1 MPAPRLTLNAAY
13 CKLLLQTVVA
23 NVCLVF
29 TLMLPQCDNLSTKG
43 APMMLLVDMEA
54 VATEP
59 VAWFAPMSADV

>member
-1 MPAPRLTLNAAY
+1 MVS
-13 CKLLLQTVVA
+13 LLS
-23 NVCLVF
+23 
-29 TLMLPQCDNLSTKG
+29 PQCDNLSTKG